1 VDCTGYV
8 FKTYLLRQIKQ
19 KNKMKRY
26 ILITAFVFISIIT
39 NAQWQLT
46 GNAGTNPAINF
57 IGTTDNQPLILKVN
71 GQLSGKIES
80 SGSNFFIGRLAGSTN
95 STGLGN
101 TFVGQQAGRFNFAG
115 NSNTFLGSDCGNSSE
130 GNSNTFIGAS
140 TGLSNIGNNNCF
152 FGTSCGQNNEGNENC
167 FFGINSGFANT
178 TGKTNSFF
186 GSFTGANNTSGLSN
200 CFIGNQSGSFNT
212 TGSGN
217 TFVGERA
224 GQNTT
229 TGSSNVCVGD
239 SSGLGSPLGNQNTLI
254 GHKTTASSGLTNAT
268 AIGANAS
275 VAASNSLILGN
286 NANIGIGTTLPSDK
300 LHIVGNIRMVDGNQ
314 AAGKVLVSDATG
326 KATWQTP
333 PPAAPN
339 GTANGDLNGTYP
351 NPTVDGLQGVAV
363 SATAPTSGQVLQ
375 FSGTVWAPAALPAS
389 LPPNGTANGDLNG
402 TYPNPTVDGLQGVA
416 VSATAPTNGQV
427 LQFSGTSWAPAA
439 LPASLPPNGTAN
451 GDLNGTYPNPTVD
464 GLRGVAVSA
473 TAPTN
478 GQVLQFNGT
487 SWTPTA
493 LPAASIDWSV
503 NGNAGTNASTN
514 FIGTTDNVPLSFRV
528 NNTRAGKIDNATS
541 TVALGVSS
549 GGTSMT
555 GVSNTLIGRSAGT
568 AITTGFRN
576 CIFGSTPGIGSTT
589 GIQNTFIG
597 ENAGA
602 GNTTGSNNVA
612 IGQAAGNFNDANSG
626 CTFIGFDA
634 DQILS
639 TDFTNSTA
647 LGSTSR
653 ITASNQIRIG
663 NSLVTSIGGFAN
675 FTNVSDGRFKNDVKE
690 EVPGMEFINKLRPVT
705 YHLNVKAINNFL
717 KVENADAS
725 SVEARSKELQS
736 GFIAQEV
743 EAAAKEVGYNFS
755 GVDAPKSS
763 DDFYGLRYAEF
774 VVPMVKGM
782 QELSKENQELKNRLE
797 KLESLLNISV
807 SEKEASNFQKL
818 VLNSEG
824 KIAVLGQNIPNP
836 FNGKTIISYYLPQD
850 VKSAQLII
858 TTINGVKL
866 VAEQITN
873 RGQGTIELDAS
884 KLANG
889 NYFYTLFVDNV
900 KVDSKQFSLKK

>member
-1 VDCTGYV
+1 MKKNFLFAIAILGL
-8 FKTYLLRQIKQ
+8 FSFAKQ
-19 KNKMKRY
+19 
-26 ILITAFVFISIIT
+26 SS
-39 NAQWQLT
+39 AQWQLT
-46 GNAGTNPAINF
+46 GNAGTNPTTDF
-57 IGTTDNQPLILKVN
+57 VGTTDSSPLIFKVA
-71 GQLSGKIES
+71 GIQSGKLSSPLTTFGLNSGVGITTALNNSFYGTS
-80 SGSNFFIGRLAGSTN
+80 SGRFTTTGGNNCFFGGS
-95 STGLGN
+95 S
-101 TFVGQQAGRFNFAG
+101 GQQNTTGTSNNYFGNSAGLSNVSGANNCFFGNGSGQNNTASNNSFFGHVSGSSNTTGNFNAFFGLSSGLVNTTGNNNAFFGANSGKANDIGFENAFFGFQSGVLNTNGVFNSFFGSRAG
-115 NSNTFLGSDCGNSSE
+115 NSNTTGQ
-130 GNSNTFIGAS
+130 SNTFIGFNANCS
-140 TGLSNIGNNNCF
+140 IGN
-152 FGTSCGQNNEGNENC
+152 
-167 FFGINSGFANT
+167 
-178 TGKTNSFF
+178 
-186 GSFTGANNTSGLSN
+186 L
-200 CFIGNQSGSFNT
+200 
-212 TGSGN
+212 
-217 TFVGERA
+217 V
-224 GQNTT
+224 
-229 TGSSNVCVGD
+229 
-239 SSGLGSPLGNQNTLI
+239 
-254 GHKTTASSGLTNAT
+254 NAT
-268 AIGANAS
+268 AIGADALVS
-275 VAASNSLILGN
+275 ASNSIVLGDG
-286 NANIGIGTTLPSDK
+286 ANVGIGASAPLDK
-300 LHIVGNIRMVDGNQ
+300 LHVVGKIRMVDGNQ
-314 AAGKVLVSDATG
+314 ALGKVLVSDINGTAS
-326 KATWQTP
+326 WQTP
-333 PPAAPN
+333 PAA
-339 GTANGDLNGTYP
+339 
-351 NPTVDGLQGVAV
+351 
-363 SATAPTSGQVLQ
+363 
-375 FSGTVWAPAALPAS
+375 
-389 LPPNGTANGDLNG
+389 PPNGTANGDLNG

-555 GVSNTLIGRSAGT
+555 GVSNTLIGQSAGT

-576 CIFGSTPGIGSTT
+576 CIFGSTAGIGSTT

-612 IGQAAGNFNDANSG
+612 IGQAAGNFNDANAG

-797 KLESLLNISV
+797 KLESLLNISA

-873 RGQGTIELDAS
+873 RGQGSIEIDAA
-884 KLANG
+884 KLASG
-889 NYFYTLFVDNV
+889 NYLYTLNADDK
-900 KVDSKQFSLKK
+900 KVDSKQFFLKK